1 MPHIPAL
8 PSHQQHK
15 HQGLNEQAV
24 VLCNMMLAVLRLSAS
39 RSLDL
44 LLSQ

>member
-1 MPHIPAL
+1 MPHVPAL
-8 PSHQQHK
+8 PYHQQHK

-39 RSLDL
+39 RSLGV
-44 LLSQ
+44 LLSK